1 VREKKKKILSP
12 NSGRY
17 IYGDCVH
24 NHYRACVL
32 IIHVMRE
39 GNFLSSSLFVIV
51 IVIRLGWDVLVIYH
65 DMSIFMFLE

>member
-1 VREKKKKILSP
+1 MILL
-12 NSGRY
+12 RLAY
-17 IYGDCVH
+17 VLCGDCVQ

-32 IIHVMRE
+32 TIHVMQE

-65 DMSIFMFLE
+65 DMTIFMFLE